1 MRRWPAKRDGLD
13 LPRPTAPQAIIAVL
27 QDSRRGLSSRKIA
40 ALADVLGISANTLR
54 PALSR
59 LVAEGVIQHLGDCYR
74 VVGRRDRLL
83 LPAQQAVW
91 DGSWALWAVGPGQR
105 TREERESCRRWMQEH
120 RFAELHDRLWLRP
133 RNLVVDPTPNG
144 ALRRSAAPM
153 TATVEAPRKLAADL
167 WNLDRLNGQGNDL
180 IRACREVIDD
190 LGLDERFSFAH
201 RVLRAAELLH
211 MADPLL
217 PVELQPAGWPSADL
231 RIWSEALRS
240 RWDDEAAH
248 RRRTLR

>member
-1 MRRWPAKRDGLD
+1 MGRVMGFVGGGSGPADTRRAG
-13 LPRPTAPQAIIAVL
+13 I
-27 QDSRRGLSSRKIA
+27 LSTVDA
-40 ALADVLGISANTLR
+40 G
-54 PALSR
+54 
-59 LVAEGVIQHLGDCYR
+59 
-74 VVGRRDRLL
+74 
-83 LPAQQAVW
+83 AQI
-91 DGSWALWAVGPGQR
+91 
-105 TREERESCRRWMQEH
+105 
-120 RFAELHDRLWLRP
+120 
-133 RNLVVDPTPNG
+133 VDPTPNG